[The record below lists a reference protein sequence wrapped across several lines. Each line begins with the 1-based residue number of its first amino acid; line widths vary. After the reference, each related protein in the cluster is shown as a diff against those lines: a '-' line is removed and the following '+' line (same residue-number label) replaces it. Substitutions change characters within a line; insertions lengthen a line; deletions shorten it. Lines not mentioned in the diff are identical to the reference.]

1 VSPTPVSRWRRPAVP
16 EAAGSGGD
24 PGTAGPAG
32 AGLIDSHCHLQSL
45 PDGERERAL
54 DAARERGV
62 RGFLVP
68 ATRLDESEDI
78 LAFCHRH
85 PDVWCALGVH
95 PHEAATWREGDAKR
109 LTALLA
115 DPRAVGVGECGLDF
129 HYDHAPRAVQLEAM
143 REQWRLAL
151 DLGLP
156 VVVHNRES
164 NEAML
169 GALREPAFAGLAADF
184 HSFAG
189 GLSMAGELLARGCYL
204 GLSGMITFPKADNV
218 REILGILPAERALVE
233 TDTPYL
239 APVPY
244 RGQPNR
250 PAYLVE
256 IAHRLAAATGETP
269 EEVARQTS
277 ENFFRLFARA
287 GRRARDRYLAGAPG
301 PLRPALA
308 GTGTRAG
315 EVEE

>member
-1 VSPTPVSRWRRPAVP
+1 M
-16 EAAGSGGD
+16 
-24 PGTAGPAG
+24 
-32 AGLIDSHCHLQSL
+32 
-45 PDGERERAL
+45 
-54 DAARERGV
+54 

-95 PHEAATWREGDAKR
+95 PHEAATWRAGDGER
-109 LTALLA
+109 LAALLA
-115 DPRAVGVGECGLDF
+115 DARAVAVGECGLDF
-129 HYDHAPRAVQLEAM
+129 HYDHAPREVQLAVM

-169 GALREPAFAGLAADF
+169 GVLREPAFAGLAADF

-189 GLSMAGELLARGCYL
+189 GLAMARELLGRGCYL
-204 GLSGMITFPKADNV
+204 GFSGMITFPKADNV
-218 REILGILPAERALVE
+218 REVLGILPVERALVE

-250 PAYLVE
+250 PAYVVE
-256 IAHRLAAATGETP
+256 IANRLAAATGEPP
-269 EEVARQTS
+269 EAVARQTS
-277 ENFFRLFARA
+277 ENFFRLFAKA
-287 GRRARDRYLAGAPG
+287 GRRAHDRDLAGAPARG
-301 PLRPALA
+301 ARGA
-308 GTGTRAG
+308 
-315 EVEE
+315 